1 MSRNTIK
8 TICFVVPAFPVA
20 SETFVTNQIIEVKKR
35 GYKVMVLTHHLGKI
49 EQSSQKTLLEQYGI
63 LDDVTVI
70 EITVPKSKLKR
81 FFSGLLLT
89 FTYFKYW
96 IRIPN
101 LSLRYRII
109 NSPFLLRYYSKFR
122 HVDVFHVQ
130 FAAAGRGVA
139 EMKACGLLQGKL
151 ITTFHGHDAHFTNA
165 KQLKKLQEHY
175 RFIFDVSDFITVN
188 TPFLGDVVTKLG
200 CKAEKLQ
207 VIPMG
212 IDLEFF
218 KSNVERKDFPLK
230 QVRLISVGRL
240 IALKGFKYA
249 IDSVKILIDEGL
261 DIQFTIIGQGPLYDS
276 LNERI
281 KKLNLQNHIRLLGK
295 KSQVEIKS
303 ILDNSHLYLMSS
315 IADKNGRSEA
325 QGVVTAEAQAMGLP
339 VVAFKSGGVPF
350 TIKDGVTGF
359 LVEEKNSLVYAR
371 AIKEVISDEN
381 RYHKMRSAAIDFAVN
396 EFSNEAMME
405 RFVGLYNS

>member
-8 TICFVVPAFPVA
+8 TICFVIPAFPVA

-35 GYKVMVLTHHLGKI
+35 GYKVLVLTHHLGKI

-81 FFSGLLLT
+81 FFSGLLLI

-109 NSPFLLRYYSKFR
+109 NSPFLLRFYSKFR

-175 RFIFDVSDFITVN
+175 RFIFDVSDFVTVN
-188 TPFLGDVVTKLG
+188 TPYLGANVIQLG
-200 CKAEKLQ
+200 CAPEKLR
-207 VIPMG
+207 VVYMG
-212 IDLEFF
+212 IDVSFF
-218 KSNVERKDFPLK
+218 NNNQLRKGFVANPLK
-230 QVRLISVGRL
+230 LISVGRL
-240 IALKGFKYA
+240 VTFKGFKYA
-249 IDSVKILIDEGL
+249 ISAIKLLVDQGVHV
-261 DIQFTIIGQGPLYDS
+261 QYTIIGEGS
-276 LNERI
+276 LFS
-281 KKLNLQNHIRLLGK
+281 KLSNQITDLKLENNVALVGR
-295 KSQVEIKS
+295 KSQEAIKAVLAES
-303 ILDNSHLYLMSS
+303 DLYLMSS
-315 IADKNGRSEA
+315 ITNKKGRCET

-339 VVAFKSGGVPF
+339 IVAFNSGGVPY
-350 TIKDGVTGF
+350 TIINGKTGLLVPEKDVAG
-359 LVEEKNSLVYAR
+359 YA
-371 AIKEVISDEN
+371 
-381 RYHKMRSAAIDFAVN
+381 AAIIDLIVDAKRYEQMSQAAVEFARS
-396 EFSNEAMME
+396 EFSNDLMME
-405 RFVGLYNS
+405 RFMALYDA